1 MSFRWSLFSL
11 LFFVLTGTSA
21 GASDT
26 SSSSTEKP
34 RITAR
39 YSENGTSTQTKVYQY
54 VQPNGT
60 VAFSDKAP
68 SSGKYEILLFDCY
81 ACNPKSKVNWRTI
94 RLNRSYEK
102 DILLAAKT
110 YSLEPALIRAVI
122 HAESNFNPKA
132 ISRTGA
138 VGLMQLMPGT
148 AKDMG
153 VRNSFLPQDNILGG
167 SRYLSLMLDR
177 FQGDLNHALAAY
189 NAGPTRVE
197 EYSGI
202 PPYPETKAYIERVNI
217 LLQRYRNLRT

>member
-11 LFFVLTGTSA
+11 LLVAIAGTSA

-26 SSSSTEKP
+26 QSSSAEKP

-68 SSGKYEILLFDCY
+68 VSGKYEILLFDCY

-102 DILLAAKT
+102 DILQ
-110 YSLEPALIRAVI
+110 IGRAHV
-122 HAESNFNPKA
+122 
-132 ISRTGA
+132 
-138 VGLMQLMPGT
+138 
-148 AKDMG
+148 
-153 VRNSFLPQDNILGG
+153 
-167 SRYLSLMLDR
+167 
-177 FQGDLNHALAAY
+177 
-189 NAGPTRVE
+189 
-197 EYSGI
+197 
-202 PPYPETKAYIERVNI
+202 
-217 LLQRYRNLRT
+217 